1 MPEPID
7 DGRRQSQPQTKG
19 TTAMNSFRI
28 HFLLALLAT
37 AAISSQAQAGMSGTS
52 ERVQQQTITQA
63 QASAPPQPK
72 QQVQAQQRRSVARQE
87 QAPRSSGGSF
97 DGIWAVASSPGCGLV
112 ARSAVQV
119 IRGRISGDGV
129 SGSIDAS
136 GNVRTVGYGGGLSVI
151 SKGRVSGTSGSGTY
165 EVSNGCTGTWVAQK
179 A

>member
-1 MPEPID
+1 MTN
-7 DGRRQSQPQTKG
+7 GSVYF
-19 TTAMNSFRI
+19 A
-28 HFLLALLAT
+28 LALLAT
-37 AAISSQAQAGMSGTS
+37 AAVSSQAQAGMSGTS
-52 ERVQQQTITQA
+52 ERVEQQNISQA
-63 QASAPPQPK
+63 QAAVPAQPK
-72 QQVQAQQRRSVARQE
+72 QQAQVPQRRPVARPE
-87 QAPRSSGGSF
+87 QAARPSGGGF

-119 IRGRISGDGV
+119 TRNRISGDGV
-129 SGSIDAS
+129 SGTIDAS